1 MTNKWKDEPNGNL
14 LVDCEWVAKN
24 INDEDLRIFDCTTRL
39 IPDPKLGYRIES
51 AEDNWAV
58 SHIMGS
64 GYLNCQNDMCDTSHK
79 YRFMLADPDKFAK
92 SVGNLGIGDDTRVV
106 LYSTS
111 ELFWST
117 RAWWALYA
125 NGFNNAYVLNGGFKG
140 WVSES
145 RQVSSEPC
153 NYKAT
158 TFTPNRRDKIILNR
172 EDVLSSLDR
181 KDISKINAL
190 SPEQFQGTG
199 GMAFGRPGHIPGSGN
214 APYAQL
220 ANMESGILNDPE
232 TVKDILYNLDIK
244 PNNTVINYCGGG
256 ISATIAFFAQK
267 LLGYENIGLYDASM
281 QEWGFDE
288 SLPIELG
295 K

>member
-1 MTNKWKDEPNGNL
+1 MN
-14 LVDCEWVAKN
+14 
-24 INDEDLRIFDCTTRL
+24 
-39 IPDPKLGYRIES
+39 
-51 AEDNWAV
+51 
-58 SHIMGS
+58 
-64 GYLNCQNDMCDTSHK
+64 
-79 YRFMLADPDKFAK
+79 FAK
-92 SVGNLGIGDDTRVV
+92 SVGNIGIGDNTRVV

-125 NGFNNAYVLNGGFKG
+125 NGFDNAYVLNGGFQG

-145 RQVSSEPC
+145 RQISTKPC

-158 TFTPNRRDKIILNR
+158 TFTPNRRDNIILNR
-172 EDVLSSLDR
+172 EDVLSSLNR
-181 KDISKINAL
+181 PDISKINAL

-199 GMAFGRPGHIPGSGN
+199 GMVFGRPGHIPGSGN

-220 ANMESGILNDPE
+220 ANMDSGVLNDPE
-232 TVKDILYNLDIK
+232 TVKNILNNSGIN

-267 LLGYENIGLYDASM
+267 LLGYKNIGLYDASM

-288 SLPIELG
+288 KLPIELG